1 MRRALVPMML
11 AVLAPACGPARGRP
25 ASPPPSAEGSAEAF
39 DAREAEIL
47 RDLGAVDR
55 RLAQR
60 TRIAPSEAD
69 LRRITMAAVLR
80 EDPTLAVVDGAID
93 PFSFDARARG
103 LAVAQQKIAR
113 LPASVASERASER
126 ELLAR
131 LVQEEAARLEEERA
145 LPRSASSLVRAI
157 VQTWRAPRSITE
169 AADADRWLARRLA
182 GLYDAMTAPAGPTTS
197 LDVVRARELDDAL
210 DALERIAA
218 NPGFVRATQE
228 LVRVREALESAASKP
243 AAKAASEWAVI
254 APRAR
259 AHLGTT
265 EYPDDLARALAAAE
279 VDLRA
284 RADQAVAAAGL
295 RRESLEASLE
305 GHVFVSGSCL
315 DAVPGSPVRSMAAP
329 QEREAACHLRHLVS
343 RADDDAARAIALAAM
358 HDHVAV
364 ASWALDV
371 ARGAATIAETQGRH
385 RLFAPVLPDARARY
399 ERIDLARPVAAIG
412 AGEAVRVLLAGDP
425 YARATAWSSLG
436 DVPLDVARRELGAAA
451 SDAARSKRAA
461 Q

>member
-1 MRRALVPMML
+1 MRRALLPALLV
-11 AVLAPACGPARGRP
+11 VLVTACAPARGRP
-25 ASPPPSAEGSAEAF
+25 ASRATNAEIGAEAF
-39 DAREAEIL
+39 DEREAEIL

-60 TRIAPSEAD
+60 TRVMPSEDD
-69 LRRITMAAVLR
+69 LRRVTMAAVLR

-103 LAVAQQKIAR
+103 LAVAKQKIAA
-113 LPASVASERASER
+113 LPANVARERASER
-126 ELLAR
+126 DLLAR
-131 LVQEEAARLEEERA
+131 LVDEEAARLEEERA

-157 VQTWRAPRSITE
+157 VQTWRVPRSAAE
-169 AADADRWLARRLA
+169 AADTDRWLARRLA
-182 GLYDAMTAPAGPTTS
+182 GVYDAMTASVDPATS

-218 NPGFVRATQE
+218 NPAFIRAMQE

-243 AAKAASEWAVI
+243 AAKAESEWGVI
-254 APRAR
+254 AARAR

-265 EYPDDLARALAAAE
+265 ESPDELARELAAAE
-279 VDLRA
+279 ADLRA
-284 RADQAVAAAGL
+284 RTEAAVAAAGL
-295 RRESLEASLE
+295 GRDSLEASLE
-305 GHVFVSGSCL
+305 KQVFVSGPCL

-329 QEREAACHLRHLVS
+329 QEREPACHLRHLVAH
-343 RADDDAARAIALAAM
+343 ADDDAARAIALAAM

-385 RLFAPVLPDARARY
+385 RLFVPVLPGTRARY
-399 ERIDLARPVAAIG
+399 ERIALARPVAALG
-412 AGEAVRVLLAGDP
+412 AGEAVRVLLAGDV

-436 DVPLDVARRELGAAA
+436 DVPLDVARRELGT
-451 SDAARSKRAA
+451 SGAARVGRGAP
-461 Q
+461 